1 MDNFNIHKFFKDQYL
16 AEAIINEGELDTLG
30 HELAAAIEVNLDDKK
45 EELKEIIK
53 NNTFSGAGAKLRFA
67 EWRKIN
73 A

>member
-1 MDNFNIHKFFKDQYL
+1 MIL
-16 AEAIINEGELDTLG
+16 SGMS
-30 HELAAAIEVNLDDKK
+30 K